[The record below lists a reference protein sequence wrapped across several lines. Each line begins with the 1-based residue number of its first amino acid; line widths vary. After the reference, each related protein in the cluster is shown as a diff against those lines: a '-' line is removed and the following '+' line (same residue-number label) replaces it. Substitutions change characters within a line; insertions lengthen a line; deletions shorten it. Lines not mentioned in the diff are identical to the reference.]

1 MILADIRPNT
11 IKTGCETMKIVGWNI
26 YLEKED
32 ENGELKM
39 VVWDISKWLAERIDE
54 EFIDTFLI
62 EES

>member
-1 MILADIRPNT
+1 
-11 IKTGCETMKIVGWNI
+11 MKIVGWNI